1 MNDYAALSLESHLF
15 FARIMKEHSLFLE
28 AGFPCWEKDFIE
40 EAGRFCRKFEE
51 LLKDAV
57 RIADGHIQESVLNLP
72 SPPKSGQCR

>member
-40 EAGRFCRKFEE
+40 EAGRFC
-51 LLKDAV
+51 
-57 RIADGHIQESVLNLP
+57 
-72 SPPKSGQCR
+72 